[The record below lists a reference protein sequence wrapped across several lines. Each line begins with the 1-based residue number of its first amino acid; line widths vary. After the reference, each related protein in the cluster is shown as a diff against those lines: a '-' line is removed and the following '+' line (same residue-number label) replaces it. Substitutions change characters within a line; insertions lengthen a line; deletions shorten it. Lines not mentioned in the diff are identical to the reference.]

1 MSKIIKKNQLDLV
14 IENTIKEAGLTLKS
28 AKKEVK
34 VIDVVEVSTKELA
47 ESVTKSTINESL
59 VNDMETFNKLINYR
73 K

>member
-28 AKKEVK
+28 NKKEIK
-34 VIDVVEVSTKELA
+34 VTDIVEVSTKELA

>member
-28 AKKEVK
+28 NKKEIK
-34 VIDVVEVSTKELA
+34 VIDVVGVSTKELA

>member
-1 MSKIIKKNQLDLV
+1 MSKIFKKNQLDLV

-28 AKKEVK
+28 KVK
-34 VIDVVEVSTKELA
+34 DIVEVSTKELA

-59 VNDMETFNKLINYR
+59 TNDMETFNKLINYR

>member
-34 VIDVVEVSTKELA
+34 VTDVVEVSTKELA